1 MCSLHYM
8 PFAALLSSGGA
19 RECNNTGAVPVS
31 QGRRTGTHSAGR
43 REKLTIV
50 TLQAGGRG

>member
-1 MCSLHYM
+1 M

-31 QGRRTGTHSAGR
+31 QGRRTGSHSAGR
-43 REKLTIV
+43 REKLAIV